1 MNRNKLIYYGCI
13 IIGLVC
19 YAYQGHFIE
28 RSSHLELISSFALL
42 FLSFFWLQKTKEIGW
57 KEILWIGIGFRL
69 ILLFST
75 PWLSQD
81 FYRFFWDGEIQLL
94 GFNPYEFS
102 PNELLSSD
110 QKSLFSKTLY
120 DGMGGLSQSNYSN
133 YPPVSQWLFTVLAFL
148 SNGNLFSMI
157 IGLRLVHIAADIGL
171 FFVGKELLKKLKL
184 PEKNI
189 GWYFLNPLV
198 IIELIG
204 NLHGE
209 GLMLV
214 FLLFAVFML
223 TENRVLLA
231 GVFMAMG
238 VGAKLIPLF
247 FLLILIYPQKWKDRF
262 YFLGSV
268 GFSSL
273 VIWGPYLS
281 VLMGGNYWVTIRL
294 WFDTFEFNGSIYNL
308 IRSVGYQI
316 KGYNVIKTIGK
327 FTPFVVMVLVFV
339 FSVLKKNDTLSRRF
353 KNMLFL
359 ITAYLFISTTV
370 HPWYVITPL
379 LFGVFT
385 NYRFALLWT
394 ATVTLSY
401 TSYGI
406 HEVYTDPIML
416 FLEYLPVYLLLILE
430 VSGKA
435 NRIKAFVRS

>member
-1 MNRNKLIYYGCI
+1 MSRNKLISYGCI
-13 IIGLVC
+13 ILGLIC
-19 YAYQGHFIE
+19 YIYQGYFIE
-28 RSSHLELISSFALL
+28 RSSHLELICSFFLL
-42 FLSFFWLQKTKEIGW
+42 FVSYLWLQKTKEIRW
-57 KEILWIGIGFRL
+57 KEIIWIGIGFRL

-102 PNELLSSD
+102 PNELFSSD
-110 QKSLFSKTLY
+110 KKSLFSKTLY
-120 DGMGGLSQSNYSN
+120 ERMGNLSQSNYSN
-133 YPPVSQWLFTVLAFL
+133 YPPVSQWLFTVLTFV
-148 SNGNLFSMI
+148 SNGKLFPMI
-157 IGLRLVHIAADIGL
+157 IGLRFVHIVVDIGL
-171 FFVGKELLKKLKL
+171 FFIGTRLLKKLKL
-184 PEKNI
+184 PKKNI

-209 GLMLV
+209 GLMLL
-214 FLLFAVFML
+214 FLLFAMFML
-223 TENRVLLA
+223 TENRLLIA
-231 GVFMAMG
+231 GIFMAMG

-262 YFLGSV
+262 YFLGSF
-268 GFSSL
+268 GLSSL

-281 VLMGGNYWVTIRL
+281 ILMGGNYWLTIRL

-308 IRSVGYQI
+308 IRSIGYQI
-316 KGYNVIKTIGK
+316 RGYNIIKIIGK
-327 FTPFVVMVLVFV
+327 FTPFIVIGMVFI
-339 FSVLKKNDTLSRRF
+339 FSTLKKNDTLSRRF
-353 KNMLFL
+353 KSMLFL
-359 ITAYLFISTTV
+359 ITTYFFISTTV

-379 LFGVFT
+379 LFCVFT
-385 NYRFALLWT
+385 NYRFALLWS

-406 HEVYTDPIML
+406 HEFYMNPLIL

-430 VSGKA
+430 ISKKD
-435 NRIKAFVRS
+435 NSIKAFVRN

>member
-1 MNRNKLIYYGCI
+1 M
-13 IIGLVC
+13 
-19 YAYQGHFIE
+19 
-28 RSSHLELISSFALL
+28 LL
-42 FLSFFWLQKTKEIGW
+42 
-57 KEILWIGIGFRL
+57 
-69 ILLFST
+69 
-75 PWLSQD
+75 
-81 FYRFFWDGEIQLL
+81 
-94 GFNPYEFS
+94 
-102 PNELLSSD
+102 
-110 QKSLFSKTLY
+110 
-120 DGMGGLSQSNYSN
+120 
-133 YPPVSQWLFTVLAFL
+133 
-148 SNGNLFSMI
+148 
-157 IGLRLVHIAADIGL
+157 
-171 FFVGKELLKKLKL
+171 
-184 PEKNI
+184 
-189 GWYFLNPLV
+189 
-198 IIELIG
+198 
-204 NLHGE
+204 
-209 GLMLV
+209 

-223 TENRVLLA
+223 IENRPLLA

-247 FLLILIYPQKWKDRF
+247 FLLILIYPQKWKVRF

-316 KGYNVIKTIGK
+316 RGYNVIKIIGK
-327 FTPFVVMVLVFV
+327 FTPFVVMGLVFV
-339 FSVLKKNDTLSRRF
+339 FSVLKKNETLSRRF

-406 HEVYTDPIML
+406 HEVYTNPLIL

>member
-1 MNRNKLIYYGCI
+1 M
-13 IIGLVC
+13 
-19 YAYQGHFIE
+19 YQGYFIE
-28 RSSHLELISSFALL
+28 RSSHLELIFSFFLL
-42 FLSFFWLQKTKEIGW
+42 FLTYLWLQKRKEIGW
-57 KEILWIGIGFRL
+57 KQILWIGIGFRL

-102 PNELLSSD
+102 PNELISSD

-120 DGMGGLSQSNYSN
+120 ERMGKLSQFNYSN
-133 YPPVSQWLFTVLAFL
+133 YPPVSQWLFASLAFV
-148 SNGNLFSMI
+148 SNGELFPMI
-157 IGLRLVHIAADIGL
+157 MGLRFVYIIIDIGL
-171 FFVGKELLKKLKL
+171 FFIGTELLKKLKL
-184 PEKNI
+184 PKKNI

-209 GLMLV
+209 GLML
-214 FLLFAVFML
+214 FCLLYAVLMV
-223 TENRVLLA
+223 TDNQPILA
-231 GVFMAMG
+231 GVYMAMG

-247 FLLILIYPQKWKDRF
+247 FLLILINPQKWKDRF
-262 YFLGSV
+262 YFLGSI
-268 GFSSL
+268 GLSSI

-281 VLMGGNYWVTIRL
+281 ILMGGNYLATIRL

-308 IRSVGYQI
+308 IRSIGYQI
-316 KGYNVIKTIGK
+316 RGYNIIKIIGK
-327 FTPFVVMVLVFV
+327 FTPFVVMVIVFY

-353 KNMLFL
+353 KSMLFL

-401 TSYGI
+401 ISYGI
-406 HEVYTDPIML
+406 QEVYTDPLIL
-416 FLEYLPVYLLLILE
+416 FIEYLPVYLLLILE
-430 VSGKA
+430 LSGKDS
-435 NRIKAFVRS
+435 RIKAFVGS